1 MREFQEA
8 GRADQD
14 PLTVPLADEI
24 CDYFGVK
31 IAMYFAWL
39 GFYTS
44 AMVYPAVF
52 GSVLY
57 TFTEADQ
64 VLGMGWAGAGVP
76 ETPPSSL
83 GQLGQQLSLLPSP
96 DKPGCFLCG
105 FCPLQRGLVDPVLGG
120 VETEGGRAGLQ
131 MGDAGLTWRSCG
143 GATTPVQ
150 GQSGVSESTDSKS
163 ERWRWGALQG
173 RDCVK
178 LHLRD
183 WKRCTRCGHHRSKGV
198 VGGN

>member
-1 MREFQEA
+1 MWSWLEWGVGGGPRSQA
-8 GRADQD
+8 G
-14 PLTVPLADEI
+14 LTGSAPSSSLADEI

-64 VLGMGWAGAGVP
+64 VPGVDWTGGG
-76 ETPPSSL
+76 TPQITSSL
-83 GQLGQQLSLLPSP
+83 DWASQHCSPPLSPP
-96 DKPGCFLCG
+96 DKPGCVLRG
-105 FCPLQRGLVDPVLGG
+105 LCPLQRGLVNTVLGG

-131 MGDAGLTWRSCG
+131 VGNTGLTRGSCG

-150 GQSGVSESTDSKS
+150 GQSGQSEF
-163 ERWRWGALQG
+163 
-173 RDCVK
+173 RDFENGVK
-178 LHLRD
+178 
-183 WKRCTRCGHHRSKGV
+183 KRKHTE
-198 VGGN
+198 